1 MVRSVD
7 LYSVLDRG
15 TECFS
20 LSGSIRM
27 DWGRLGEKLSIPQ

>member
-1 MVRSVD
+1 MVIIEE
-7 LYSVLDRG
+7 LYPVLDRG